1 MRKYIYIG
9 IGGFFGAIGRV
20 LIRQAQL
27 PGYHEQVPINTLFI
41 NVLGSVLIGVIAE
54 WFALKSHLPRHWQLF
69 LATGIMGGFTTF
81 STFSLETAVLYERGR
96 LDLAALYVGASVM
109 LSIGGLFA
117 AMAAVRTLVRA

>member
-1 MRKYIYIG
+1 VTYLIVFLGAGLGGMFRHG
-9 IGGFFGAIGRV
+9 INLFVLRAGWTGFPFS
-20 LIRQAQL
+20 
-27 PGYHEQVPINTLFI
+27 TLFI